1 MYMYRNKESG
11 ELVLN
16 GSHLFTP
23 WHISQQTEPTNKMC
37 HAITTYIEDH
47 VEELMRVTIDI
58 HDDIDRSQ
66 AIISEAIKGLST

>member
-1 MYMYRNKESG
+1 MLYRNKESG

-23 WHISQQTEPTNKMC
+23 WHISQQTNPTNRTC
-37 HAITTYIEDH
+37 RRISTYIEKNAD
-47 VEELMRVTIDI
+47 ELMNITKDI

-66 AIISEAIKGLST
+66 AIIAEAIKGTGRT